1 MVISIDR
8 LELLSCV
15 SALISLLSRVT
26 ERVTDLESAS
36 GELRTYFPKYLFLPR
51 LTLVRADESVA
62 TFGNE
67 RLLDRIKI
75 MAGDPHVDESVR
87 RTLFSVLISWRNQFK
102 DDPRM
107 SLVAGLYD
115 QLKVSSLLS

>member
-1 MVISIDR
+1 MCDMI
-8 LELLSCV
+8 
-15 SALISLLSRVT
+15 
-26 ERVTDLESAS
+26 DLESTDIESAR
-36 GELRTYFPKYLFLPR
+36 GELWTYLSKYLLSFPAFV
-51 LTLVRADESVA
+51 LTNSTAA

-67 RLLDRIKI
+67 RLLERIKI

-115 QLKVSSLLS
+115 QLKVGVPLLY